1 MQKDKLLS
9 TKQAI
14 KWLNANAKI
23 GNAQTKINKHFMR
36 MLDDTGRLFPD
47 RHTIFGRYYKLSSL
61 KYYAHDV
68 APR

>member
-23 GNAQTKINKHFMR
+23 GNAQIKINKRFMR

-47 RHTIFGRYYKLSSL
+47 RHTIFGRYYKLSRL

>member
-23 GNAQTKINKHFMR
+23 GNAQIKINKRFMR

-47 RHTIFGRYYKLSSL
+47 RHTIFGRY
-61 KYYAHDV
+61 
-68 APR
+68 